1 MLRSEVKMKAYI
13 FLIIILLIFPFT
25 RISATQLNGRVV
37 VINNDGNNY
46 KILLQ
51 INTDSQAQKMGG
63 ATFVLDYDT
72 TSLSFPDNPEIGN
85 DYNFR
90 NFSLGYYD
98 TAKVTK
104 IKNGRIWLNI
114 DLSSDGHGTDVQ
126 EGPDQ
131 WSDLVEL
138 NFGSSHNIQNNVV
151 SWNPGNRFWQVY
163 AEDNTSS
170 WDNGSF
176 DLVTYA
182 AESDSHNDISYNLNQ
197 NYPNPFNPTT
207 TIVYSVPQ
215 RSIISLVVYNAIGQ
229 QVSVLANEEKE
240 VGTYRIN
247 FDATGLP
254 SGIYFYRLS
263 AGNFVTTKKMVLL
276 K

>member
-1 MLRSEVKMKAYI
+1 MKAYS
-13 FLIIILLIFPFT
+13 FLIILLLIFPLT

-51 INTDSQAQKMGG
+51 INTDIQAQKMGG

-72 TSLSFPDNPEIGN
+72 TSLSFSDNPEIGN
-85 DYNFR
+85 DYSFR
-90 NFSLGYYD
+90 NFNLGYYD

-114 DLSSDGHGTDVQ
+114 DLTSDGHGTNVQ
-126 EGPDQ
+126 KGPDQ
-131 WSDLVEL
+131 WSDLVEI
-138 NFGSSHNIQNNVV
+138 NFESSQIIQNNVV
-151 SWNPGNRFWQVY
+151 TWNPGNRFWHVY
-163 AEDNTSS
+163 SEDNTSS
-170 WDNGSF
+170 WDNGNF
-176 DLVTYA
+176 DIVTYA
-182 AESDSHNDISYNLNQ
+182 EETNSHDDISYNLNQ

-207 TIVYSVPQ
+207 TIVYSVQQ
-215 RSIISLVVYNAIGQ
+215 RNFISLVVYNAIGQ

-240 VGTYRIN
+240 AGTYRIS

-263 AGNFVTTKKMVLL
+263 AGSFVTTKKMILL

>member
-1 MLRSEVKMKAYI
+1 MKAYI